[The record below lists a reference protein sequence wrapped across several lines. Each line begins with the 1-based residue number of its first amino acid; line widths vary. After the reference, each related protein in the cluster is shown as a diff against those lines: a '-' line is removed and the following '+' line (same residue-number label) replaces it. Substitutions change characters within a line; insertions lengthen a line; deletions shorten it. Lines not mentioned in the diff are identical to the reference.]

1 MSKIGFIGD
10 KMRFSE
16 RYGYQP
22 IREII
27 QKNSINTDLK
37 NALWNTIIVCIFNKY
52 SYHFGA
58 RSRPIIGSN
67 LESFFQLLFHS
78 FFKKRIDQI
87 PYSIE
92 STIAEIDTLFFKT
105 YKWYEIYNFIEA
117 CIEYFPFDE
126 KKEDFIILLNDCLE
140 IENSAYRVIN
150 YQITPITSEQEIQ
163 SIEDAL
169 ENTNLYSGVQQH
181 LNQALKLMSDRQH
194 PDYRN
199 SIKESISA
207 VESICKIVTQDE
219 KTTLGQALKIIEN
232 KYGLHEAL
240 KKSLSQLYGYTSDAD
255 GIRHAMLEESNL
267 SYIDAKFMLV
277 ACTNFIN
284 YLIEKTTD
292 QN

>member
-1 MSKIGFIGD
+1 
-10 KMRFSE
+10 MRFSE
-16 RYGYQP
+16 RYGYKP
-22 IREII
+22 VREII
-27 QKNSINTDLK
+27 QKENIDQDLK
-37 NALWNTIIVCIFNKY
+37 NGLWNAISECIFNAY
-52 SYHFGA
+52 
-58 RSRPIIGSN
+58 SRPYLARGNIISGSN
-67 LESFFQLLFHS
+67 LESFFKSLFHS
-78 FFKKRIDQI
+78 HFKKRIDQI

-117 CIEYFPFDE
+117 CIEYFPFKEE
-126 KKEDFIILLNDCLE
+126 KHDFIILVNDCLQ

-150 YQITPITSEQEIQ
+150 NQITPVTSEQEIQ
-163 SIEDAL
+163 SIEEAL
-169 ENTNLYSGVQQH
+169 KNSQLYSSAQQH
-181 LNQALKLMSDRQH
+181 LNQALKLLSDRQS

-207 VESICKIVTQDE
+207 VESICKIVTQNE
-219 KTTLGQALKIIEN
+219 KASLGQALKLIED

-240 KKSLSQLYGYTSDAD
+240 KKSLSQLYGYTSDGD

-284 YLIEKTTD
+284 YLIDKTKD
-292 QN
+292 YQN